1 MSAELPPYRLR
12 PAIFALQRINDS
24 ERKLG
29 NPPAYPAPPLRPS
42 APSVEST
49 ISSSGCGGGRNGA
62 ETATGASNNESDGMT
77 TSCRED
83 NNGNG
88 DNEDDNGEEEEEVPV
103 TFKPTVPV
111 HTLRID
117 RELLPVDHRLQ
128 SHLRTLARACPCP
141 CDLDAVVGS
150 GRELNIAE
158 LGRFTVLSRVFASH

>member
-1 MSAELPPYRLR
+1 
-12 PAIFALQRINDS
+12 
-24 ERKLG
+24 
-29 NPPAYPAPPLRPS
+29 
-42 APSVEST
+42 
-49 ISSSGCGGGRNGA
+49 
-62 ETATGASNNESDGMT
+62 MT

-83 NNGNG
+83 DNGNG
-88 DNEDDNGEEEEEVPV
+88 DGGDDNEEEEVPV

-158 LGRFTVLSRVFASH
+158 LGRFTVLSRVFASLILIF

>member
-1 MSAELPPYRLR
+1 MY
-12 PAIFALQRINDS
+12 
-24 ERKLG
+24 
-29 NPPAYPAPPLRPS
+29 
-42 APSVEST
+42 T
-49 ISSSGCGGGRNGA
+49 IPK
-62 ETATGASNNESDGMT
+62 
-77 TSCRED
+77 ED

-88 DNEDDNGEEEEEVPV
+88 ADDDDEGEDEVPV

-128 SHLRTLARACPCP
+128 SHLRTMARACPCP

-158 LGRFTVLSRVFASH
+158 LG

>member
-1 MSAELPPYRLR
+1 
-12 PAIFALQRINDS
+12 
-24 ERKLG
+24 
-29 NPPAYPAPPLRPS
+29 
-42 APSVEST
+42 
-49 ISSSGCGGGRNGA
+49 
-62 ETATGASNNESDGMT
+62 MT

-88 DNEDDNGEEEEEVPV
+88 DNEDDNGEEEEVPV

-158 LGRFTVLSRVFASH
+158 LGRFTVLSRVFAFH

>member
-1 MSAELPPYRLR
+1 MMGCRPR
-12 PAIFALQRINDS
+12 PAIFALQRINDK
-24 ERKLG
+24 ERQLG

-49 ISSSGCGGGRNGA
+49 ISSSGGGGRNGA

-77 TSCRED
+77 TECKED
-83 NNGNG
+83 NNGDG
-88 DNEDDNGEEEEEVPV
+88 GGGEDDEDEDDLDPV

-128 SHLRTLARACPCP
+128 SHLRTMARACPCP

-150 GRELNIAE
+150 ELNIAE
-158 LGRFTVLSRVFASH
+158 LGR

>member
-1 MSAELPPYRLR
+1 M
-12 PAIFALQRINDS
+12 
-24 ERKLG
+24 
-29 NPPAYPAPPLRPS
+29 PS
-42 APSVEST
+42 K
-49 ISSSGCGGGRNGA
+49 
-62 ETATGASNNESDGMT
+62 
-77 TSCRED
+77 ED

-88 DNEDDNGEEEEEVPV
+88 GDEDEDEDEVPV

-128 SHLRTLARACPCP
+128 SHLRTMARACPCP

-158 LGRFTVLSRVFASH
+158 LG

>member
-1 MSAELPPYRLR
+1 
-12 PAIFALQRINDS
+12 
-24 ERKLG
+24 
-29 NPPAYPAPPLRPS
+29 
-42 APSVEST
+42 
-49 ISSSGCGGGRNGA
+49 
-62 ETATGASNNESDGMT
+62 MT

-88 DNEDDNGEEEEEVPV
+88 DNEDDDDGEEEEVPV

-158 LGRFTVLSRVFASH
+158 LGRLTVLSRVFASY

>member
-1 MSAELPPYRLR
+1 
-12 PAIFALQRINDS
+12 
-24 ERKLG
+24 
-29 NPPAYPAPPLRPS
+29 
-42 APSVEST
+42 
-49 ISSSGCGGGRNGA
+49 
-62 ETATGASNNESDGMT
+62 MT

-88 DNEDDNGEEEEEVPV
+88 DDEDDNGEEEEVPV

-158 LGRFTVLSRVFASH
+158 LGRFTVLLSRVFASH

>member
-1 MSAELPPYRLR
+1 
-12 PAIFALQRINDS
+12 
-24 ERKLG
+24 
-29 NPPAYPAPPLRPS
+29 
-42 APSVEST
+42 
-49 ISSSGCGGGRNGA
+49 
-62 ETATGASNNESDGMT
+62 MT

-88 DNEDDNGEEEEEVPV
+88 DNEDDNGEEEEVPV

>member
-1 MSAELPPYRLR
+1 
-12 PAIFALQRINDS
+12 
-24 ERKLG
+24 
-29 NPPAYPAPPLRPS
+29 
-42 APSVEST
+42 
-49 ISSSGCGGGRNGA
+49 
-62 ETATGASNNESDGMT
+62 MT

-83 NNGNG
+83 DNGNGNG
-88 DNEDDNGEEEEEVPV
+88 DGGDDNEEEEVPV

-158 LGRFTVLSRVFASH
+158 LGRFTVLSRVFASLILIF

>member
-1 MSAELPPYRLR
+1 
-12 PAIFALQRINDS
+12 
-24 ERKLG
+24 
-29 NPPAYPAPPLRPS
+29 
-42 APSVEST
+42 
-49 ISSSGCGGGRNGA
+49 
-62 ETATGASNNESDGMT
+62 MT

-88 DNEDDNGEEEEEVPV
+88 DNEDDDGEEEEVPV

-158 LGRFTVLSRVFASH
+158 LGCFNVLSRVFAFP

>member
-1 MSAELPPYRLR
+1 
-12 PAIFALQRINDS
+12 
-24 ERKLG
+24 
-29 NPPAYPAPPLRPS
+29 
-42 APSVEST
+42 
-49 ISSSGCGGGRNGA
+49 
-62 ETATGASNNESDGMT
+62 MT

-88 DNEDDNGEEEEEVPV
+88 DNEDDDNEEEEEVPV

-158 LGRFTVLSRVFASH
+158 LGRFTVLSRVFASY